1 MKYTSIFFIA
11 TILLLISS
19 ISPQNNSIKP
29 EVIVGILLDGR
40 WGGDKVALD
49 ELILQ
54 CNELLSGEFN
64 IKFPE
69 NKILSGDW
77 DLR

>member
-1 MKYTSIFFIA
+1 MKSTSIFLTLIIFLA
-11 TILLLISS
+11 ISS
-19 ISPQNNSIKP
+19 LYPQNNDVKP

-64 IKFPE
+64 IKFPAT
-69 NKILSGDW
+69 ISI
-77 DLR
+77 